1 MRLYGNN
8 KFLPVLFLC
17 CAAILVTGQVARA
30 QDRVHQTVH
39 NLSASGPGKIRAPSE
54 SRVCVFCHAP
64 HNTLGM
70 VPLWNREMPMS
81 SYTIYKSSTLDA
93 NPGQPTGAS
102 KLCLSCHDGSIALG
116 NIVSQTDRIRMVG
129 GDFMPAG
136 LTNLGTDLSDDHPIS
151 FTYTTGLTASDRQL
165 AHPFGLPPEI
175 KLDASNQLQC
185 TSCHDAHNNTHGN
198 FLVISNNY
206 GALCIACHRMDGWQ
220 TSSHRTSSTSTLGWQ
235 TGDWPL
241 STVAENAC
249 RCCHR
254 SHTAGGRERL
264 LIFEKEEENCL
275 ICHNGQIAA
284 TDILSEL
291 NKRSAHDPRRY
302 TGLHDPRETLSG
314 DKSHV
319 ECADCHNPHA
329 VAPSQPVGTGYEPLG
344 ATLAKMSGVSAS
356 GVSIQ
361 EAVNEYEICFR
372 CHGDSAVDVKRGI
385 GRQAQTRNLRLKFN
399 PTNPSF
405 HPLVTSVSNTDTVSL
420 VPEMSRGAM
429 IRCTDCHNNDAG
441 PRANGQG
448 PNGPHGSVHDY
459 LLERNYTIED
469 DTLESEFAYAICYKC
484 HRRTS
489 ILNDESFRWHRKHI
503 EEEKTPCSVCH
514 DPHGISR
521 ITMFNSDHT
530 HLINFD
536 TVVVRPEAST
546 GRLQFRDMGRY
557 AGSCTLFCHGKVHI
571 DEEYR

>member
-1 MRLYGNN
+1 MRLYGDNQ
-8 KFLPVLFLC
+8 FLPVLFLC
-17 CAAILVTGQVARA
+17 CAAILVTGQDARA

-102 KLCLSCHDGSIALG
+102 KLCLSCHDGTIALG

-344 ATLAKMSGVSAS
+344 ATLAKMSGISAS

-536 TVVVRPEAST
+536 TVIVRPEAST
-546 GRLQFRDMGRY
+546 GRLQFRDLGRY
-557 AGSCTLFCHGKVHI
+557 TGSCTLICHGRVHI